1 MDNISFEDFSKL
13 DIRIAEVLEAE
24 IVEGADKLIK
34 LTLEVGE
41 LGKRTIVSGIRD
53 WYTPEELVGKKIV
66 YLSNLKE
73 KQIKGVESQGMLLA
87 SEDKKGDCALLVPE
101 KEINSGTKVH

>member
-24 IVEGADKLIK
+24 IVERADKLIK

-41 LGKRTIVSGIRD
+41 LGERTIVSGIRD
-53 WYTPEELVGKKIV
+53 WYTPKELVR
-66 YLSNLKE
+66 
-73 KQIKGVESQGMLLA
+73 
-87 SEDKKGDCALLVPE
+87 
-101 KEINSGTKVH
+101 